1 MKHCPNPE
9 CPGIE
14 NFKAISEFN
23 DTALSC
29 SDCGKALVY
38 GPAPSLEERKAVTA
52 PVMETEVEL
61 VPVFIV
67 EDEAE
72 LMLVQSI
79 MNQSG
84 IPYLAKGEN
93 LQHLFGFGGWKAVSP
108 LTGPVEIHVRMD
120 DAEAARNILA
130 ETLDEDSG
138 Q

>member
-9 CPGIE
+9 CSGIE

-23 DTALSC
+23 DTALAC

-38 GPAPSLEERKAVTA
+38 GPAPSLEERNAVSA
-52 PVMETEVEL
+52 PASDTEVEL

-72 LMLVQSI
+72 LMLVQSVL
-79 MNQSG
+79 NQSQ

-93 LQHLFGFGGWKAVSP
+93 LQHLFGFGDWKAVNP

-120 DAEAARNILA
+120 DAEVVRNLLA
-130 ETLDEDSG
+130 ETLEEDSG